1 MSIYQSCF
9 CRTIFEPSRRSKS
22 TITFSTSK
30 RAGMPSPARID
41 PHLTRRNL
49 PFFLCRE
56 NMPSHF
62 KVKEYCPLVF
72 RNLRERFGVDDVDY
86 RESLTRSQP
95 VQIDSSGKS
104 GAQFYRSY
112 DKSFILKSLT
122 SEEIE
127 RMHAFLKHYHPV
139 SKRPICP
146 ASMSNESATFDR
158 SRSEQTLFFSSRY
171 IPLSQN

>member
-1 MSIYQSCF
+1 
-9 CRTIFEPSRRSKS
+9 
-22 TITFSTSK
+22 
-30 RAGMPSPARID
+30 
-41 PHLTRRNL
+41 
-49 PFFLCRE
+49 
-56 NMPSHF
+56 MPSHF

-112 DKSFILKSLT
+112 DKYFILKSLT

-139 SKRPICP
+139 SESLLMTPVRFFIQRKIHTLHFNLNF
-146 ASMSNESATFDR
+146 SMWLNDMVAHFYR
-158 SRSEQTLFFSSRY
+158 N
-171 IPLSQN
+171 I

>member
-1 MSIYQSCF
+1 MSIFKTNS
-9 CRTIFEPSRRSKS
+9 IFHDSV
-22 TITFSTSK
+22 
-30 RAGMPSPARID
+30 
-41 PHLTRRNL
+41 N
-49 PFFLCRE
+49 RE

-112 DKSFILKSLT
+112 DKYFILKSLT

-139 SKRPICP
+139 SIWYRLHVI
-146 ASMSNESATFDR
+146 NY
-158 SRSEQTLFFSSRY
+158 Q
-171 IPLSQN
+171 

>member
-1 MSIYQSCF
+1 
-9 CRTIFEPSRRSKS
+9 
-22 TITFSTSK
+22 
-30 RAGMPSPARID
+30 
-41 PHLTRRNL
+41 
-49 PFFLCRE
+49 
-56 NMPSHF
+56 MPSHF

-112 DKSFILKSLT
+112 DKFFILKSLT

-139 SKRPICP
+139 SDK
-146 ASMSNESATFDR
+146 NVKF
-158 SRSEQTLFFSSRY
+158 LFIIDLNF
-171 IPLSQN
+171 

>member
-1 MSIYQSCF
+1 
-9 CRTIFEPSRRSKS
+9 
-22 TITFSTSK
+22 
-30 RAGMPSPARID
+30 
-41 PHLTRRNL
+41 
-49 PFFLCRE
+49 
-56 NMPSHF
+56 MPSHF

-112 DKSFILKSLT
+112 DKYFILKSLT

-139 SKRPICP
+139 S
-146 ASMSNESATFDR
+146 A
-158 SRSEQTLFFSSRY
+158 QFFSRVRS
-171 IPLSQN
+171 LLHW

>member
-1 MSIYQSCF
+1 
-9 CRTIFEPSRRSKS
+9 
-22 TITFSTSK
+22 
-30 RAGMPSPARID
+30 
-41 PHLTRRNL
+41 
-49 PFFLCRE
+49 
-56 NMPSHF
+56 MPSHF

-72 RNLRERFGVDDVDY
+72 RNLRERFNVDDVDY

-139 SKRPICP
+139 SRTPMALCHLVIIIW
-146 ASMSNESATFDR
+146 FIFLVLLL
-158 SRSEQTLFFSSRY
+158 EQYIVERHGNTLLPQYLGMYRLTVDGVQYYFVAMRNVFSSH
-171 IPLSQN
+171 LSIHK